1 MHPQPRSPLWT
12 WRSFMDSPA
21 RSLPHRFN
29 RPGGLSFVSYV
40 IVALVILW
48 SLEGA
53 GWSLDRLLSSPPKLA
68 DFFSRAWPPST
79 HNLDRL
85 AWKMV
90 ETLQIAVAGAAIG
103 IVLSLPIA
111 LLAARG
117 VLVGRGVNLA
127 VRVILGFIRAVPDL
141 AWALVFVVAVG
152 LGPFAGMLAIAIDTI
167 GFCGRFFADD
177 MENTDP
183 GPAEALTATGAR
195 RIDIAASA
203 VIPAALPAFV
213 STSLFGLEKAVRS
226 STILGLVGAGGIGI
240 ELKVGFDLFDY
251 PTALTVI
258 LMIAVVVIGVEQIGA
273 VLRHKIIGPG
283 R

>member
-1 MHPQPRSPLWT
+1 
-12 WRSFMDSPA
+12 MDSPA
-21 RSLPHRFN
+21 RALPHRFN
-29 RPGGLSFVSYV
+29 RPGGISFVGYV
-40 IVALVILW
+40 IVVLVILW

-79 HNLDRL
+79 HNLDGL

-117 VLVGRGVNLA
+117 VLAGRGVNLV

-203 VIPAALPAFV
+203 VIPAAFPPLCRRRFSGWKRPCAP
-213 STSLFGLEKAVRS
+213 RPS
-226 STILGLVGAGGIGI
+226 SALSARAGSGSS
-240 ELKVGFDLFDY
+240 
-251 PTALTVI
+251 
-258 LMIAVVVIGVEQIGA
+258 
-273 VLRHKIIGPG
+273 
-283 R
+283 

>member
-1 MHPQPRSPLWT
+1 MADVRT
-12 WRSFMDSPA
+12 
-21 RSLPHRFN
+21 LPHRFAT
-29 RPGGLSFVSYV
+29 PGAAGFFGYL
-40 IVALVILW
+40 AVILLVFW
-48 SLEGA
+48 SLDGA
-53 GWSLDRLLSSPPKLA
+53 GWSIERLVASPPRLA
-68 DFFSRAWPPST
+68 DFLSRSWPPST
-79 HNLDRL
+79 EGLDRL

-90 ETLQIAVAGAAIG
+90 ETMQIAIAGAAIG
-103 IVLSLPIA
+103 IILSLPVA

-117 VLVGRGVNLA
+117 VLAGRLVNTV
-127 VRVILGFIRAVPDL
+127 VRIILGFIRAVPDL

-152 LGPFAGMLAIAIDTI
+152 LGPFAGVLAIAIDTL

-195 RIDIAASA
+195 RIDVAAAA
-203 VIPAALPAFV
+203 VIPGAMPAFV
-213 STSLFGLEKAVRS
+213 STSLFALEKAVRS

-240 ELKVGFDLFDY
+240 ELKVAFDFFDY

-258 LMIAVVVIGVEQIGA
+258 LMIAVVVIGVEQLGA
-273 VLRHKIIGPG
+273 LLRQRIMGTA

>member
-1 MHPQPRSPLWT
+1 
-12 WRSFMDSPA
+12 MDSAA
-21 RSLPHRFN
+21 RALPHRFG
-29 RPGGLSFVSYV
+29 RPGGIGFVSYV
-40 IVALVILW
+40 IAALVILW

-53 GWSLDRLLSSPPKLA
+53 GWSLDRLISSPPKLA

-103 IVLSLPIA
+103 IVLSLPVA

-117 VLVGRGVNLA
+117 VLVRRGINLV

-152 LGPFAGMLAIAIDTI
+152 LGPFAGMLAIAIDTL

-213 STSLFGLEKAVRS
+213 STSLFGLEKAVRA

-251 PTALTVI
+251 PTAMTVI

-273 VLRHKIIGPG
+273 VLRQKIIGPG